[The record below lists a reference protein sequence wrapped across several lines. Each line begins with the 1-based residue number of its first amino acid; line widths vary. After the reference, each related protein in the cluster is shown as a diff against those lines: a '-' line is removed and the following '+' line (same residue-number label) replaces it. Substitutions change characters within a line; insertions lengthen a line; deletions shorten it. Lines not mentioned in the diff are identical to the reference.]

1 MAGVVI
7 EVSPDGLSQI
17 PDALA
22 RMGAEAAQA
31 LPEILA
37 GVLENQ
43 TRARLS
49 DDKQSPDG
57 TPWAAWSEP
66 YARTRHGGHRL
77 LESEGFLHDSIYGE
91 RAGDTAVVG
100 SPFVQAAVHQFG
112 SDRAEGGIPARAYL
126 GISKANGAELQEI
139 VLDWLDNWIGAE
151 Q

>member
-22 RMGAEAAQA
+22 RMGAEAARE

-43 TRARLS
+43 TRARFGT
-49 DDKQSPDG
+49 KESPDG

-66 YARTRHGGHRL
+66 YARTRHSGHSL

-91 RAGDTAVVG
+91 RAGDAAVVG

-112 SDRAEGGIPARAYL
+112 SAEGGIPARPYL

-139 VLDWLDNWIGAE
+139 VLDWLDNWMGAA